1 MNIYQITFSPTGRTQ
16 KAAEIIGN
24 VWEEEKIR
32 IDLTAQDFDGSGYEF
47 TAEDLC
53 IVAVGVYGGRM
64 PAPAAQR
71 LKTLKGNGASVIA
84 VAAYGNRAIDDCLL
98 ELTDL
103 LAEQGFRC
111 RSGIAAVVEHS
122 MMPRFGAGRPD
133 TQDVQELTD
142 FARKIKAGLEND
154 TLPEQVT
161 VPGKRP
167 YVPTHNL
174 PLKFKGDKSCTNC
187 GKCAKLCP
195 VGAIPKDDP
204 RSVDGSKCI
213 CCMRCTEVCPV
224 GAKHMPGWA
233 GILSLVMAGKLGG
246 RKENSLYI

>member
-1 MNIYQITFSPTGRTQ
+1 MNVYLITFSPTGRTR

-24 VWEEEKIR
+24 VWQEEKIR
-32 IDLTAQDFDGSGYEF
+32 IDLTMQDFDGSGYEF
-47 TAEDLC
+47 AADDLC
-53 IVAVGVYGGRM
+53 IVAVGVYGGRV

-71 LKTLKGNGASVIA
+71 LKTLKGNGANVIA

-103 LAEQGFRC
+103 LTEQGFRC

-133 TQDVQELTD
+133 ARDSAELTE
-142 FARKIKAGLEND
+142 FAKQIQAGLENNS
-154 TLPEQVT
+154 LPERVT

-167 YVPTHNL
+167 YVAAHSL

-195 VGAIPKDDP
+195 VGAIPKDNP
-204 RSVDGSKCI
+204 RDVDSSKCI

-224 GAKHMPGWA
+224 GAKHMPGWTGMMA
-233 GILSLVMAGKLGG
+233 PLMAGKLGG
-246 RKENSLYI
+246 RKENALYI

>member
-1 MNIYQITFSPTGRTQ
+1 MKIYKITFSPTGRTQ
-16 KAAEIIGN
+16 KAADIIGK
-24 VWEEEKIR
+24 VWAEEKTQ

-103 LAEQGFRC
+103 LTEQGFRC

-133 TQDVQELTD
+133 AQDQQELTG
-142 FARKIKAGLEND
+142 FARQIKTGLEND
-154 TLPEQVT
+154 ALPEQVT
-161 VPGKRP
+161 VSGKRP
-167 YVPTHNL
+167 YVSAHNL

-195 VGAIPKDDP
+195 VGAIPMENP
-204 RSVDGSKCI
+204 RNVDSRKCI
-213 CCMRCTEVCPV
+213 CCMRCTEICPE

-233 GILSLVMAGKLGG
+233 GVLAPLMAGKLGG
-246 RKENSLYI
+246 RKENTMYI